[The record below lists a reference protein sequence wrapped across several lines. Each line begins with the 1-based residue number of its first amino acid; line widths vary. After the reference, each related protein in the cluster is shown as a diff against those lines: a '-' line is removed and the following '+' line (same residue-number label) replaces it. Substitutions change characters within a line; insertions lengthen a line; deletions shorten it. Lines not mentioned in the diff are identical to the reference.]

1 MLGNNSRPFGESNQ
15 NTANL
20 NRGNLISYIDDAIDQ
35 GFIEV
40 KKYVKKGDGEV
51 QVEETGNNEY
61 LLHDYDGTTQ
71 SGGIKVSNVSQDR
84 FFLFELETENQ
95 NYFQGAF
102 QGLSSIGSNSV
113 IKFILGPNCRF
124 EIDIDSEY
132 KNLDVCYIQA
142 AFRTG
147 VLSPD
152 GEIQFA
158 RYGLDFNQ
166 RINDEVYVKFKGEV
180 TRADLPLKENA
191 FVSGVEG
198 GVVDFLEEEIGG
210 RFIGY
215 DEGRGSTR
223 TNPYNTLKV
232 KMIPGMTLPVLV
244 RELIP
249 GFPTEYGFT
258 LSEGSIGEGE
268 ATPIF
273 PGDDAGE
280 VLSITQNVPSFLYP
294 FNKEDGSRFTVMDL
308 AESSTPGFLKAGG
321 VLERASGNTVDRL
334 GDLPYFRYWGDF
346 VLLTPMVIAA
356 VGTGVVLFFSAPAIL
371 PVIKTTE
378 IPMAQQTGKAV
389 MAIPI
394 GIGNGMMT
402 VAKSVGELPK
412 AFRETYSD

>member
-1 MLGNNSRPFGESNQ
+1 MLGNNRIGGD
-15 NTANL
+15 NTDPNYARL
-20 NRGNLISYIDDAIDQ
+20 NRGGLISYIDDAIDQ
-35 GFIEV
+35 GFITV
-40 KKYVKKGDGEV
+40 KKYVKEGDGEY
-51 QVEETGNNEY
+51 QVEETGDNEY
-61 LLHDYDGTTQ
+61 LLHDYDGTTK
-71 SGGIKVSNVSQDR
+71 SGGIKVENVSRDR

-102 QGLSSIGSNSV
+102 QGLSSFGSNSV
-113 IKFILGPNCRF
+113 IKFILGPRCRF

-142 AFRTG
+142 AYRTG
-147 VLSPD
+147 VISPS
-152 GEIQFA
+152 GEIQYA

-191 FVSGVEG
+191 FVSAVEG

-215 DEGRGSTR
+215 DEGRGLTR
-223 TNPYNTLKV
+223 TNPYNTVKV
-232 KMIPGMTLPVLV
+232 KVIPGIPLPVLV
-244 RELIP
+244 RELLP

-258 LSEGSIGEGE
+258 RSEGSIGQGE

-273 PGDDAGE
+273 PGDNPGE

-294 FNKEDGSRFTVMDL
+294 FNKEDGSRYTVMDL
-308 AESSTPGFLKAGG
+308 AESSTPDFLKAGG

-356 VGTGVVLFFSAPAIL
+356 VGTGIVLWFSAPAIL
-371 PVIKTTE
+371 PIIKTTVV
-378 IPMAQQTGKAV
+378 PMAKQTGNAV
-389 MAIPI
+389 LAIPK
-394 GIGNGMMT
+394 GLWNGSLT

>member
-1 MLGNNSRPFGESNQ
+1 MLGNSWTGDDSTDPNVAR
-15 NTANL
+15 L

-35 GFIEV
+35 GFITV
-40 KKYVKKGDGEV
+40 KKYVKEGDGEY
-51 QVEETGNNEY
+51 QVEETGDNEY
-61 LLHDYDGTTQ
+61 LLHDYDGTTK
-71 SGGIKVSNVSQDR
+71 SGGIKVENVSRDR

-95 NYFQGAF
+95 NYFQGSF

-113 IKFILGPNCRF
+113 IKFILGPRCRF

-132 KNLDVCYIQA
+132 RNLDVCYIQA

-147 VLSPD
+147 VISPN

-191 FVSGVEG
+191 FVSAVEG

-223 TNPYNTLKV
+223 TNPYNTV
-232 KMIPGMTLPVLV
+232 KIRQVPGIPVPILT

-258 LSEGSIGEGE
+258 MSEGTIGAGE
-268 ATPIF
+268 ATPLF
-273 PGDDAGE
+273 PGDDPGP
-280 VLSITQNVPSFLYP
+280 VMSITQNVPSFLYP
-294 FNKEDGSRFTVMDL
+294 YNKEDGSRYTVMDF
-308 AESSTPGFLKAGG
+308 AESRTPEFLKAGG

-356 VGTGVVLFFSAPAIL
+356 VGTGIVLWFSAPAIL
-371 PVIKTTE
+371 PIIKTTVV
-378 IPMAQQTGKAV
+378 PMAKQTGRAV
-389 MAIPI
+389 MAIPK
-394 GIGNGMMT
+394 GLWDGSVT

-412 AFRETYSD
+412 AFKETYRD